1 MSAHPRLD
9 AAAQARLLDLIGVA
23 RYVRRGI
30 APVAA
35 PEDIAL
41 ATARRPT
48 PTADTMPPRPARP
61 ALMPS
66 APETTTA
73 SATTARP
80 SLLAEL
86 GREAQAPQLLLF
98 VESPRAP
105 DPRGQLLLAAI
116 RRLLPSHQMLDAGDV
131 PSQWL
136 PRAIAL
142 GGHVSAPTETS
153 MHQAPALA
161 LLRQD
166 VVAKRALWRT
176 IRTLRRGMPAP

>member
-1 MSAHPRLD
+1 M
-9 AAAQARLLDLIGVA
+9 LDLIGVA
-23 RYVRRGI
+23 RYVRRDT
-30 APVAA
+30 APAAA
-35 PEDIAL
+35 PEDTAS
-41 ATARRPT
+41 ATSRRATPAADAIPT
-48 PTADTMPPRPARP
+48 RSARP

-66 APETTTA
+66 APDRTNTPA
-73 SATTARP
+73 ATARP